1 MSQGYSQSLFTVISA
16 MPITNPVPPQ
26 KKSAW
31 TVHLEVYHKQS
42 GSPVEVEATPEAPTE
57 KESPEVSAD
66 TETKALGREG

>member
-16 MPITNPVPPQ
+16 IQIQPS
-26 KKSAW
+26 KK
-31 TVHLEVYHKQS
+31 TVLEVYQKQS

-66 TETKALGREG
+66 TETKALG

>member
-16 MPITNPVPPQ
+16 IQIQPS
-26 KKSAW
+26 KK
-31 TVHLEVYHKQS
+31 TVLEVYQKQS

-66 TETKALGREG
+66 TEAKALGWEG